1 MMPVLRRCCVLLLV
15 SSAGVAQTLTFEVAS
30 IKPAP
35 PLTPELM
42 RSGQL
47 HIGVKIDK
55 ARADFGGIALTDLI
69 ARAYKVKSY
78 QVTGPEWMKSRFDIL
93 AKMPDG
99 ATEDQVP
106 DMLKALLEERFK
118 LKVHVDSKEFPVYAL
133 VVGKN
138 GPKLTPQPADY
149 DPKKPG
155 PTRAMTVESFAQIVG
170 NGLDRP
176 VVDQTEIKGQY
187 MFSIDVLM
195 QSMMNRVRNM
205 AQQQAARNNSGPP
218 ADAATDPTDSS
229 AFTAAQSYG
238 LKLEPRKLN
247 LPFVMVDHLEKDP
260 TEN

>member
-42 RSGQL
+42 RSRQT

-55 ARADFGGIALTDLI
+55 ARADFGGMPLSELI

-93 AKMPDG
+93 AKMPEG
-99 ATEDQVP
+99 STEEQVP
-106 DMLKALLEERFK
+106 EMLKALLEDRFK

-138 GPKLTPQPADY
+138 GPKLTPQPDDY
-149 DPKKPG
+149 DPKKSG
-155 PTRAMTVESFAQIVG
+155 PTRAMTVENFSQMLG
-170 NGLDRP
+170 NVLDRP

-187 MFSIDVLM
+187 MFSLDAVM
-195 QSMMNRVRNM
+195 RGMMNRLRNN
-205 AQQQAARNNSGPP
+205 AQQQAARNNGGPP

-229 AFTAAQSYG
+229 AFTAAQGYG
-238 LKLEPRKLN
+238 LKLEPRKLT
-247 LPFVMVDHLEKDP
+247 LPFVVVDHLEKDP